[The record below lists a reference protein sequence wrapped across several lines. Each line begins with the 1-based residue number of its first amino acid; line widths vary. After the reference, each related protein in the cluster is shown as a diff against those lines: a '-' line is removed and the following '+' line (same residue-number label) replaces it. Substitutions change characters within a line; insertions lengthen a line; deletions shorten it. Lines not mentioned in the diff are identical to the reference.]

1 MSCIFCQINQEQ
13 IPSHTIYQDDHCRA
27 IVDKFPLSPGHV
39 IVLSKTHQGSV
50 DDLPETELTA
60 MWSAARRISKAMK
73 AADNSVKDVHFLIND
88 GPAANQH
95 VPHVHLHVIP
105 RYGWDLGML
114 PVRFMTRFVNPLN
127 HWGRSKESAQWA
139 ESLSTQL

>member
-1 MSCIFCQINQEQ
+1 MSCIFCQINQEAL
-13 IPSHTIYQDDHCRA
+13 PAHTVYQDKHCRA

-39 IVLSKTHQGSV
+39 IVLSRTHQGSV
-50 DDLPETELTA
+50 EYLPDDELTG
-60 MWSAARRISKAMK
+60 MWRAAKRIAQAMK
-73 AADNSVKDVHFLIND
+73 QTDSGIKDVHFLIND

-114 PVRFMTRFVNPLN
+114 PVRFMTRFINPLN
-127 HWGRSKESAQWA
+127 HWGRSSASAQWA
-139 ESLSTQL
+139 KSIADAL